1 MDGKLDVYT
10 KRERVLIDKDISR
23 LERFFGGISQI
34 KGIPD
39 AIVVVDTKKED
50 NAVKEAITKKV
61 PVVGIVDSNSDPE
74 RIDYAIP
81 ANDDAVRSITLI
93 VHTLANAYKEGRSA
107 WQK

>member
-1 MDGKLDVYT
+1 MPKLNVETHEADQPIILIVGEKNPLIAKLVIEYSNDFKVAQIAKEIDPSKKSIYHIRPDVAH
-10 KRERVLIDKDISR
+10 L
-23 LERFFGGISQI
+23 
-34 KGIPD
+34 
-39 AIVVVDTKKED
+39 
-50 NAVKEAITKKV
+50 VKNLK
-61 PVVGIVDSNSDPE
+61 E